1 MKRHVVIG
9 LVAAVAAVSVA
20 TLAIA
25 PITLAQVA
33 PPDQDDRTAG
43 GRQVPHYVDN
53 ADYDPQPYYVDGVQ
67 YKPDKS
73 GKKKAEPVKAE
84 AAKGRPA
91 AAYVQDDPNAGSPE
105 LHPYVPTKAQVASS
119 SSASREVASHST
131 QVASDASNDS
141 GASPA
146 GRAATAPVAHA
157 DASSSSSTPNVPM
170 KRQRYAD
177 AIIEAVDKVTA
188 ENVRFDAPLG
198 KAIRYKGLIYLVKA
212 CETTA
217 PDEQAPDVAV
227 YMQVR
232 TTPTDGPSPVPS
244 KQIFQGWMF
253 ASSPGLNPLQHPV
266 YDAWV
271 VSCRNPLPG

>member
-1 MKRHVVIG
+1 MTRRVVIG
-9 LVAAVAAVSVA
+9 VLAAVAAVSTVG
-20 TLAIA
+20 AI
-25 PITLAQVA
+25 AQVA
-33 PPDQDDRTAG
+33 PPDRDDRTSS

-67 YKPDKS
+67 YKPNK
-73 GKKKAEPVKAE
+73 GKKTADAVKG
-84 AAKGRPA
+84 KPA
-91 AAYVQDDPNAGSPE
+91 AAVTYVQDDPNAGSPE

-119 SSASREVASHST
+119 ASASHDQVSHTSQVAATSSDSTSNASHASAAST
-131 QVASDASNDS
+131 Q
-141 GASPA
+141 
-146 GRAATAPVAHA
+146 HA
-157 DASSSSSTPNVPM
+157 QASSSSAAPYVPQ

-217 PDEQAPDVAV
+217 PDETTPDVIA

-244 KQIFQGWMF
+244 KQIFQGWTF

>member
-1 MKRHVVIG
+1 MV
-9 LVAAVAAVSVA
+9 VAAAAVSVA
-20 TLAIA
+20 GLAI
-25 PITLAQVA
+25 AQVA
-33 PPDQDDRTAG
+33 PPQPDDRAAG

-67 YKPDKS
+67 YKPGS
-73 GKKKAEPVKAE
+73 KKKADAVKG
-84 AAKGRPA
+84 KPA
-91 AAYVQDDPNAGSPE
+91 VTYVQDDPNAGSPE

-119 SSASREVASHST
+119 ASASHEAVSRPSQVVTASSSDSGLSASSHVATAPTPRAQASSAS
-131 QVASDASNDS
+131 
-141 GASPA
+141 
-146 GRAATAPVAHA
+146 
-157 DASSSSSTPNVPM
+157 STPAIPL
-170 KRQRYAD
+170 KRPRYGD

-217 PDEQAPDVAV
+217 ADEATPDVIA

-232 TTPTDGPSPVPS
+232 TTPTDGPSPAPS
-244 KQIFQGWMF
+244 KQIFQGWTY

-271 VSCRNPLPG
+271 VACRNPLPG

>member
-1 MKRHVVIG
+1 MKKRVVMGVIAATAG
-9 LVAAVAAVSVA
+9 LVTAG
-20 TLAIA
+20 LAI
-25 PITLAQVA
+25 AQVA
-33 PPDQDDRTAG
+33 PPSQDDRTAG
-43 GRQVPHYVDN
+43 GRQVPHYVDS

-67 YKPDKS
+67 YKPAKAD
-73 GKKKAEPVKAE
+73 KKKAEAVKG
-84 AAKGRPA
+84 KP

-119 SSASREVASHST
+119 SSVSHDTASHST
-131 QVASDASNDS
+131 QVATDSSSTS
-141 GASPA
+141 GASSVDH
-146 GRAATAPVAHA
+146 AAVAPVVHA
-157 DASSSSSTPNVPM
+157 QAAPPATPVSPT
-170 KRQRYAD
+170 KRQRYGD

-198 KAIRYKGLIYLVKA
+198 KSIRYKGLIYLVKA

-271 VSCRNPLPG
+271 VACRNPLPG

>member
-9 LVAAVAAVSVA
+9 VMAVAAVSTA
-20 TLAIA
+20 GLALAQIA
-25 PITLAQVA
+25 P
-33 PPDQDDRTAG
+33 PERDDRAAG

-67 YKPDKS
+67 YKPAQ
-73 GKKKAEPVKAE
+73 GRKKGAE
-84 AAKGRPA
+84 AVKGKPA
-91 AAYVQDDPNAGSPE
+91 GYVQDDPNAGSPE

-119 SSASREVASHST
+119 SSASREAVSHSS
-131 QVASDASNDS
+131 QVAAATSSDSTLDA
-141 GASPA
+141 G
-146 GRAATAPVAHA
+146 GRAGVSTPLQHA
-157 DASSSSSTPNVPM
+157 QASSASAASYVPQ
-170 KRQRYAD
+170 KRTRYGD

-198 KAIRYKGLIYLVKA
+198 KSIRYKGLIYLVKA

-217 PDEQAPDVAV
+217 PDEQAPDVVA

-244 KQIFQGWMF
+244 KQIFQGWTF

-271 VSCRNPLPG
+271 VACRNPLPG

>member
-1 MKRHVVIG
+1 MKLGVVIG
-9 LVAAVAAVSVA
+9 MASVAALAVSGLAVSGLAWAQMAPA
-20 TLAIA
+20 TR
-25 PITLAQVA
+25 
-33 PPDQDDRTAG
+33 DNSGDS
-43 GRQVPHYVDN
+43 RQVPHYVDN

-67 YKPDKS
+67 YKPNDKK
-73 GKKKAEPVKAE
+73 GKKADAVKG
-84 AAKGRPA
+84 KQA
-91 AAYVQDDPNAGSPE
+91 AAVAQDDPQSSDDGA

-119 SSASREVASHST
+119 ASASHETASHS
-131 QVASDASNDS
+131 QVAQTSSESNSEAAVHTPSTASHAQAQ
-141 GASPA
+141 ASATPPA
-146 GRAATAPVAHA
+146 PA
-157 DASSSSSTPNVPM
+157 VPH
-170 KRQRYAD
+170 KRTRYAD

-198 KAIRYKGLIYLVKA
+198 KSIRYKGLIYVVKA

-217 PDEQAPDVAV
+217 DDEPMQDVVA

-232 TTPTDGPSPVPS
+232 TSPTDGPNPAPS

-271 VSCRNPLPG
+271 VACRNPLPGTPG

>member
-1 MKRHVVIG
+1 MKRGVTIG
-9 LVAAVAAVSVA
+9 MIVAVAAVSA
-20 TLAIA
+20 GTLAV
-25 PITLAQVA
+25 AQVA
-33 PPDQDDRTAG
+33 PPSQDDRTAG

-67 YKPDKS
+67 YKPAN
-73 GKKKAEPVKAE
+73 GKKKAEAVKG
-84 AAKGRPA
+84 KPA
-91 AAYVQDDPNAGSPE
+91 VTYVQDDPNAGSPE

-119 SSASREVASHST
+119 ASASREAASHSSPVVT
-131 QVASDASNDS
+131 ASSSDS
-141 GASPA
+141 GLSAASH
-146 GRAATAPVAHA
+146 AATAPVQHA
-157 DASSSSSTPNVPM
+157 AAPSAPPAPVIPL
-170 KRQRYAD
+170 KRPRYAD

-198 KAIRYKGLIYLVKA
+198 KSIRYKGLIYLVKA

-217 PDEQAPDVAV
+217 ADEATPDVIA

-232 TTPTDGPSPVPS
+232 TTPTDGPSPAPS
-244 KQIFQGWMF
+244 KQVFQGWTY

-271 VSCRNPLPG
+271 VACRNPLPG

>member
-1 MKRHVVIG
+1 MKPGVVIG
-9 LVAAVAAVSVA
+9 MIAVAALSA
-20 TLAIA
+20 GTLAI
-25 PITLAQVA
+25 AQVA
-33 PPDQDDRTAG
+33 PPDPDDRTAG

-67 YKPDKS
+67 YKP
-73 GKKKAEPVKAE
+73 GKKKAEAVKG
-84 AAKGRPA
+84 KPA
-91 AAYVQDDPNAGSPE
+91 AAYAQDDPNAGSPE
-105 LHPYVPTKAQVASS
+105 LHPYVPTRAQVASS
-119 SSASREVASHST
+119 SSASRE
-131 QVASDASNDS
+131 
-141 GASPA
+141 SPVQA
-146 GRAATAPVAHA
+146 VTAPSSDSTLNPASRSASAPVQHA
-157 DASSSSSTPNVPM
+157 EASSSSSTPYVPQ
-170 KRQRYAD
+170 KRQRYGD

-198 KAIRYKGLIYLVKA
+198 KSIRYKGLIYLVKA

-217 PDEQAPDVAV
+217 PDELAPDVAA
-227 YMQVR
+227 YLQVR
-232 TTPTDGPSPVPS
+232 TTPTDGPSPAPS

>member
-1 MKRHVVIG
+1 MKRGVVIG
-9 LVAAVAAVSVA
+9 VIAAAALSA
-20 TLAIA
+20 GTLAI
-25 PITLAQVA
+25 AQVA
-33 PPDQDDRTAG
+33 PPDPDDRTAG

-67 YKPDKS
+67 YRPTG
-73 GKKKAEPVKAE
+73 GKKKAD

-119 SSASREVASHST
+119 ASASRESPAQATVASSSDST
-131 QVASDASNDS
+131 GVPASRSA
-141 GASPA
+141 
-146 GRAATAPVAHA
+146 APVQHA
-157 DASSSSSTPNVPM
+157 QASSSSSAPYVPQ
-170 KRQRYAD
+170 KRQRYGD

-198 KAIRYKGLIYLVKA
+198 KSIRYKGLIYLVKA
-212 CETTA
+212 CETSA
-217 PDEQAPDVAV
+217 PDESSPDVIAYV
-227 YMQVR
+227 QVR
-232 TTPTDGPSPVPS
+232 TTPTDGPNPAAS
-244 KQIFQGWMF
+244 KQVFQGWMF

-271 VSCRNPLPG
+271 VACRNPLPG

>member
-9 LVAAVAAVSVA
+9 LVAAVAAVSVG
-20 TLAIA
+20 TLAI
-25 PITLAQVA
+25 AQVA

-73 GKKKAEPVKAE
+73 GKKKADAVKG
-84 AAKGRPA
+84 KPA
-91 AAYVQDDPNAGSPE
+91 VTYVQDDPNAGSPE
-105 LHPYVPTKAQVASS
+105 LHPYVPTRAQVASS
-119 SSASREVASHST
+119 SSVSRETASHST
-131 QVASDASNDS
+131 QVAADQSSET
-141 GASPA
+141 GASPV
-146 GRAATAPVAHA
+146 GRAATAPIAHA
-157 DASSSSSTPNVPM
+157 EASSSSSTPYVPM
-170 KRQRYAD
+170 KRQRYGD

-271 VSCRNPLPG
+271 VACRNPLPG

>member
-1 MKRHVVIG
+1 MKRRVVIG
-9 LVAAVAAVSVA
+9 VFAAVTAVSVA

-25 PITLAQVA
+25 QVA
-33 PPDQDDRTAG
+33 PPEQDDRTAG

-73 GKKKAEPVKAE
+73 GKKKAEPAKADTVKG
-84 AAKGRPA
+84 KPA

-105 LHPYVPTKAQVASS
+105 LHPYVPTRAQVASS
-119 SSASREVASHST
+119 SSASREQASHAP
-131 QVASDASNDS
+131 QVATDASSES
-141 GASPA
+141 GASPL
-146 GRAATAPVAHA
+146 GRAATAPVVHA
-157 DASSSSSTPNVPM
+157 EASSASSTPEVPM

-271 VSCRNPLPG
+271 VACRNPLPG

>member
-1 MKRHVVIG
+1 MKRGIVIG
-9 LVAAVAAVSVA
+9 VVTAVAAVSA
-20 TLAIA
+20 GTLAI
-25 PITLAQVA
+25 AQVA
-33 PPDQDDRTAG
+33 PPQPDDRTAG

-67 YKPDKS
+67 YKPS
-73 GKKKAEPVKAE
+73 GGKKKADAVKG
-84 AAKGRPA
+84 KPA

-119 SSASREVASHST
+119 ASASHDTVSHSSSVVAAASSDSGSSAT
-131 QVASDASNDS
+131 
-141 GASPA
+141 
-146 GRAATAPVAHA
+146 GRAATAPVQHA
-157 DASSSSSTPNVPM
+157 QASSASSTPVIPL
-170 KRQRYAD
+170 KRPRYGD

-217 PDEQAPDVAV
+217 PDETTPDVIA

-244 KQIFQGWMF
+244 KQVFQGWTY

-271 VSCRNPLPG
+271 VACRNPLPG